1 MCEDSNSEPTT
12 LTGTFTAILS
22 GLICGILA
30 VTFNVVKAL
39 LTFDAILQIAPIG
52 IGCHVTTIVAGLGAA
67 FFQRLSNFILGG
79 PNIKHA
85 LLLSPM
91 VIQPMICR
99 IDPALPS
106 CANTDLT
113 GNSGSSSGRGRRA
126 LLAAGGGNSTNFAT
140 GVLTDTQEVILAT
153 CLFAMFYTTL
163 IFSLLWYII
172 GKYKLTRILQ
182 FLPSFV
188 TSGFIASCGYLIIT
202 KAIFVS
208 TNMHFSVQINHFDVK
223 HTLEGKFWYLLLPA
237 FLWNVDVLVKHFR
250 VGKVMYMVP
259 LVLICSTLLF
269 FITVYASGNNVSTAR
284 DGGWFYQSSLK

>member
-1 MCEDSNSEPTT
+1 M
-12 LTGTFTAILS
+12 
-22 GLICGILA
+22 
-30 VTFNVVKAL
+30 TFNVVKAL

-52 IGCHVTTIVAGLGAA
+52 IGCYHVTTIVAGLGAA
-67 FFQRLSNFILGG
+67 FFSACPISMGG

-91 VIQPMICR
+91 VIQPMICK
-99 IDPALPS
+99 IDPTLPA
-106 CANTDLT
+106 CANTDVT
-113 GNSGSSSGRGRRA
+113 GNSGSSSGSGRRV

-140 GVLTDTQEVILAT
+140 GVLSDTQEVILAT

-163 IFSLLWYII
+163 IFSVLWYII

-223 HTLEGKFWYLLLPA
+223 HTLEGRFWYLLLPA
-237 FLWNVDVLVKHFR
+237 LICGMLMFSSKHFR
-250 VGKVMYMVP
+250 IGKVMYMVP
-259 LVLICSTLLF
+259 LILICSTLLF

-284 DGGWFYQSSLK
+284 DAGWFYQEFPQIMFYKQWSGMNFSKYNILLYLNRRIK